1 MKNDSVK
8 TLFLFAGP
16 ILAMLFCL
24 LIDLE
29 PGRPQ
34 TTTMAAIAML
44 MAFWW
49 ITEAVPLSITALLP
63 IVLFPLFGIMNGKA
77 VSAVY
82 INHII
87 FLFIGGFLMAL
98 AMQRWQLHRRIA
110 LSILLL
116 FGGKPALIM
125 LGFMLTTAFL
135 SMWISN
141 TATAMLM
148 VPIVLAIVVNL
159 EEQFGAE
166 KVKPLS
172 IGLFLSIAYSASI
185 GGIATLIGTPPN
197 LSFTRIL
204 AITFP
209 HAPEISFA
217 NWLFFAL
224 PITALLFAFVWL
236 LLYLLYIPKQNRM
249 VLDTS
254 IFRDAAK
261 TLGPIQRE
269 EKIVFTAFI
278 CMALLWVFRSPIDLG
293 FATLPGWSQL
303 LPYPALLND
312 GTVAIAVS
320 LLLFVI
326 PAQAAGEKILDEQV
340 FSKLPWHII
349 FLFGGGFALAS
360 GFIESGLSEFLA
372 GKLQGLQGADS
383 KLLVLCITLMV
394 TFMTELTSNTTT
406 TEMLLPVLA
415 AMAVA
420 IQTNPLLLMVPAT
433 LSASCAFMLPVA
445 TPPNAIV
452 FGTNRVRVIDMVK
465 TGLLI
470 NLVGAALITALT
482 FIWGPRMLD
491 IDTEN
496 FPAWATNQQNN
507 Q

>member
-1 MKNDSVK
+1 
-8 TLFLFAGP
+8 
-16 ILAMLFCL
+16 MLQ
-24 LIDLE
+24 
-29 PGRPQ
+29 PV
-34 TTTMAAIAML
+34 AH
-44 MAFWW
+44 
-49 ITEAVPLSITALLP
+49 AV
-63 IVLFPLFGIMNGKA
+63 
-77 VSAVY
+77 
-82 INHII
+82 
-87 FLFIGGFLMAL
+87 
-98 AMQRWQLHRRIA
+98 
-110 LSILLL
+110 
-116 FGGKPALIM
+116 
-125 LGFMLTTAFL
+125 
-135 SMWISN
+135 
-141 TATAMLM
+141 
-148 VPIVLAIVVNL
+148 
-159 EEQFGAE
+159 
-166 KVKPLS
+166 
-172 IGLFLSIAYSASI
+172 
-185 GGIATLIGTPPN
+185 
-197 LSFTRIL
+197 
-204 AITFP
+204 
-209 HAPEISFA
+209 
-217 NWLFFAL
+217 
-224 PITALLFAFVWL
+224 
-236 LLYLLYIPKQNRM
+236 
-249 VLDTS
+249 
-254 IFRDAAK
+254 
-261 TLGPIQRE
+261 
-269 EKIVFTAFI
+269 
-278 CMALLWVFRSPIDLG
+278 
-293 FATLPGWSQL
+293 
-303 LPYPALLND
+303 
-312 GTVAIAVS
+312 
-320 LLLFVI
+320 FVI